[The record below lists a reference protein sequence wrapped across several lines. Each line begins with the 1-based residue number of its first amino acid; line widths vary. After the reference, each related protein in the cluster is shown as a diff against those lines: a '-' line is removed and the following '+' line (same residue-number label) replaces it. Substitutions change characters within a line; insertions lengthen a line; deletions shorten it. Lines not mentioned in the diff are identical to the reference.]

1 MLTTLAIMLWVLISV
16 YALVNTSALMTLG
29 KMRIL
34 NKCVK
39 EWKRRGEY
47 EKDEEFDMMFFSLP
61 TTVVLGVLCTVPV
74 FHLLLVIPFIGER
87 KELIQKFIARMD
99 KVPIEWRD
107 S

>member
-1 MLTTLAIMLWVLISV
+1 MLTTLAIMLWALVSI
-16 YALVNTSALMTLG
+16 YALVNASALMTLG

-47 EKDEEFDMMFFSLP
+47 KTDEEFDMMFFSLP
-61 TTVVLGVLCTVPV
+61 TTVVLGVLCVVPV

-87 KELIQKFIARMD
+87 KELLQKFLAWID
-99 KVPIEWRD
+99 KVPVEWRE
-107 S
+107 